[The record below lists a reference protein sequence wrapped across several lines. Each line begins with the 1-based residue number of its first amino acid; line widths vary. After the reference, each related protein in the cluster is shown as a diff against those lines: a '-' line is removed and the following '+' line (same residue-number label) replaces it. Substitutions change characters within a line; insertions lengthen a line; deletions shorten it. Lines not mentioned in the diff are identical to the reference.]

1 MPDEYHQRSAV
12 ARKPKTKPKA
22 RSRAKPQANEGIS
35 LIGGARVDGWSVTA
49 PLATLTADR
58 SCAVLQ
64 GPIIGTTRISRS
76 EVVSLRWRNL
86 LITHKLVIKFRT
98 ASGQVEKVT
107 FWVFAGTGDREQ
119 LRELG
124 WS

>member
-1 MPDEYHQRSAV
+1 M
-12 ARKPKTKPKA
+12 ARKPRTRSKTKSKT
-22 RSRAKPQANEGIS
+22 KPQANEGIS

-64 GPIIGTTRISRS
+64 GPIIGTTRINRS
-76 EVVSLRWRNL
+76 EVVSLRWRNF

-119 LRELG
+119 LRDLG